1 MTNEEEC
8 PFCGENINMDEEMAD
23 HIIDGEPP
31 YELECPYCENEMK
44 VSVDWEPVYF
54 VHTPPQPKQQGR

>member
-8 PFCGENINMDEEMAD
+8 PFCGKDINMDEEMVD

-31 YELECPYCENEMK
+31 YELVCPHCENEMK
-44 VSVDWEPVYF
+44 VDVEWEPVYF
-54 VHTPPQPKQQGR
+54 IQTPPQPKQQG